1 MSSATSNTE
10 SFSQFSMLLNGSTN
24 AKIRPRAHTDKSQF
38 RIDSP
43 IRINHKRNAIYE
55 AFYKDIPTSWM
66 MSSERLMAEY
76 YGIPNPPNQ
85 SSVLKQLIDSL
96 ALQFGTAVLNAMTS
110 DFATLDRQI
119 QNPFARMWDIE
130 LKGMVIAKATHLY
143 NIGYH
148 DTALDAIVDVIDDL
162 LRNKQF
168 ALIDSIL
175 IEAEPSELPT
185 DIVLALLSTTNL
197 ARNSLSHFETFYK
210 ASITSLS
217 SRPGFD
223 KRAIMWYQMTPN
235 K

>member
-10 SFSQFSMLLNGSTN
+10 LYSKISMLLSDRTST
-24 AKIRPRAHTDKSQF
+24 KERPRVRTDKSQF
-38 RIDSP
+38 SVDSP
-43 IRINHKRNAIYE
+43 IRITHKRNATYD
-55 AFYKDIPTSWM
+55 AFYKDLPTGEI
-66 MSSERLMAEY
+66 MSSERLAAEY
-76 YGIPNPPNQ
+76 YSIPSPPNQ
-85 SSVLKQLIDSL
+85 SSALKQLIDSL
-96 ALQFGTAVLNAMTS
+96 ALQLGTAVLNAVTS

-119 QNPFARMWDIE
+119 HNPFARMWDIE

-175 IEAEPSELPT
+175 IEADPNELPT

-197 ARNSLSHFETFYK
+197 ARNSLSHFEAFLK
-210 ASITSLS
+210 AAITSLS

-223 KRAIMWYQMTPN
+223 KRAIMWYQMAPN